1 MPSFLWFI
9 HALRIGSTG
18 STMCFI
24 RIGTMCWNYVLVYLF
39 MGICGWS
46 VCFIISVG
54 TVLWFICLCVKGISL
69 QFIGHRCCI
78 IDGDA
83 LGIKPNQ
90 HQVGLS
96 KGLILTG
103 SSCRC
108 YSVVP
113 TLLTLVTIIIIIR
126 S

>member
-1 MPSFLWFI
+1 MVYTRAEDRINWINYVLVFLFGVDI
-9 HALRIGSTG
+9 FAFLVFG
-18 STMCFI
+18 CFHTN
-24 RIGTMCWNYVLVYLF
+24 RNYVLVYLF

-83 LGIKPNQ
+83 L
-90 HQVGLS
+90 
-96 KGLILTG
+96 
-103 SSCRC
+103 
-108 YSVVP
+108 
-113 TLLTLVTIIIIIR
+113 
-126 S
+126 